1 MTGGPWPVYLLR
13 HGETEWNL
21 LGRYQ
26 GGFDS
31 PLTDHGREQARAM
44 GEQLAGLLPNAAPF
58 RLTSSPLG
66 RAVATATIVAERLG
80 LSFTRDVRLREIS
93 LGSWDGLSRAQIAER
108 FPTTIQGATR
118 YDWYFRAPDGE
129 SVEAATLRLDA
140 WLGSLTGPTIAVTHG
155 LASRILRGLYMG
167 LDRAAALSL
176 PVPQD
181 GLFQLAGG
189 VATYLPGAAGSSS

>member
-21 LGRYQ
+21 AGRSQ

-31 PLTDHGREQARAM
+31 PLTACGREQARAM
-44 GEQLAGLLPNAAPF
+44 GDQLAGLLTNTAAF
-58 RLTSSPLG
+58 RLVSSPLG

-80 LSFTRDVRLREIS
+80 LPFTRDARLCEIS
-93 LGSWDGLSRAQIAER
+93 LGSWDGLSRAEIAER
-108 FPTTIQGATR
+108 FPTAIQGATS

-129 SVEAATLRLDA
+129 RVETAAARLDG

-155 LASRILRGLYMG
+155 LSSRILRGLYAG
-167 LDRAAALSL
+167 LDRETALSL

-181 GLFQLAGG
+181 GFFQLAGG
-189 VATYLPGAAGSSS
+189 IATYLPGSV